1 MAAIEARSLRKVFG
15 GLAAVDDV
23 SFEVADG
30 ENFALL
36 GPNGAG
42 KSTLIRLF
50 NTLLSPTSGTALV
63 AGHDVQKD
71 PDAVRRS
78 IGVVP
83 QGLTSDPELTAAENL
98 DFYGKLHRVPQPRR
112 GQLIDELLAQIELS
126 QWRDKLVGTF
136 SMGMRRR
143 LEIARS
149 LVHRPRVLF
158 LDEPTTGLDPASR
171 ISMWQTLARMKTE
184 SELTIFLTTHY
195 MEEADQA
202 CERVAIFDHG
212 KIVALGTAASLKA
225 LVAGDETIEASFAA
239 PPPAWKDVMRDLPGV
254 RGVELSNG
262 SCRIHTRDR
271 AGTLAALVRAAGERS
286 VTISTLSLRGST
298 LEDVFIH
305 FTGRELRDAPGRLN
319 FDQAYRPVANERQ

>member
-305 FTGRELRDAPGRLN
+305 FTGRELRDAPGKLDLERR
-319 FDQAYRPVANERQ
+319 FPVPGKR

>member
-1 MAAIEARSLRKVFG
+1 MPAIEARAIRKQFG
-15 GLAAVDDV
+15 GLVAVNDV

-42 KSTLIRLF
+42 KSTLIRLLT
-50 NTLLSPTSGTALV
+50 TLLSPTTGTALV
-63 AGHDVQKD
+63 AGYDVQKN

-83 QGLTSDPELTAAENL
+83 QALTSDPKLTAAENL
-98 DFYGKLHRVPQPRR
+98 DFCAKLHRVPQPDR
-112 GQLIDELLAQIELS
+112 GRLVEELLRWIDLVE
-126 QWRDKLVGTF
+126 WRDKLVGTF

-149 LVHRPRVLF
+149 LVHRPKVLF

-171 ISMWQTLARMKTE
+171 ISMWEMLARMKAE
-184 SELTIFLTTHY
+184 AQLTIFLTTHY
-195 MEEADQA
+195 MEEADNV

-212 KIVALGTAASLKA
+212 KIVAMGTSASLKA
-225 LVAGDETIEASFAA
+225 QLASDDTIEASFDGASPSWA
-239 PPPAWKDVMRDLPGV
+239 QVVEGLPGV
-254 RGVELSNG
+254 GAVQVHNG
-262 SCRIHTRDR
+262 TCRIQSRDR
-271 AGTLAALVRAAGERS
+271 AATLAALLQAAERDR
-286 VTISTLSLRGST
+286 VTISALSLRGST

-305 FTGRELRDAPGRLN
+305 FTGRDLRDAAIPHRL
-319 FDQAYRPVANERQ
+319 DKRLLHES

>member
-42 KSTLIRLF
+42 KSTLIRVF

-239 PPPAWKDVMRDLPGV
+239 PPPAWKDVVRDLPGV

-305 FTGRELRDAPGRLN
+305 FTGRELRDAPGKLDLERR
-319 FDQAYRPVANERQ
+319 FPVPGKR

>member
-1 MAAIEARSLRKVFG
+1 MPAIEARGLRKQFG
-15 GLAAVDDV
+15 DLVAVNDV

-42 KSTLIRLF
+42 KSTLIRLLT
-50 NTLLSPTSGTALV
+50 TLLSPTTGTALV
-63 AGHDVQKD
+63 AGYDVQKD

-83 QGLTSDPELTAAENL
+83 QALTSDPKLNAAENL
-98 DFYGKLHRVPQPRR
+98 EFCAKLHRVPQPDR
-112 GQLIDELLAQIELS
+112 GRLLGELLHWIDLVE
-126 QWRDKLVGTF
+126 WRDKLVGTF

-149 LVHRPRVLF
+149 LVHRPKVLF

-171 ISMWQTLARMKTE
+171 ISMWEMLARMKAE
-184 SELTIFLTTHY
+184 AQLTIFLTTHY
-195 MEEADQA
+195 MEEADKV

-212 KIVALGTAASLKA
+212 KIVAMGTAASLKA
-225 LVAGDETIEASFAA
+225 QLTSDDTIEASFAGA
-239 PPPAWKDVMRDLPGV
+239 SPSWVQVVEGLPGV
-254 RGVELSNG
+254 GAVQVYNG
-262 SCRIHTRDR
+262 TCRIHSRDR
-271 AGTLAALVRAAGERS
+271 VATLAALLQAAERDR
-286 VTISTLSLRGST
+286 VTISSLSLRGST

-305 FTGRELRDAPGRLN
+305 FTGRDLRDAAVPIRL
-319 FDQAYRPVANERQ
+319 DKRLLHES

>member
-1 MAAIEARSLRKVFG
+1 MAAIEARSLRKAFG

-50 NTLLSPTSGTALV
+50 NTLLLPTSGTALV

-112 GQLIDELLAQIELS
+112 GQLIDELLEQIELS

-158 LDEPTTGLDPASR
+158 LDEPTTGLDPAS
-171 ISMWQTLARMKTE
+171 RMKTE

-239 PPPAWKDVMRDLPGV
+239 PPPAWKDVVRDLPGV

-305 FTGRELRDAPGRLN
+305 FTGRELRDAPGKLDLARR
-319 FDQAYRPVANERQ
+319 FPVQGKR

>member
-1 MAAIEARSLRKVFG
+1 M
-15 GLAAVDDV
+15 
-23 SFEVADG
+23 
-30 ENFALL
+30 
-36 GPNGAG
+36 
-42 KSTLIRLF
+42 
-50 NTLLSPTSGTALV
+50 

-98 DFYGKLHRVPQPRR
+98 DFYGKLHRIPQPRR
-112 GQLIDELLAQIELS
+112 GQLIDELLALIELS

-239 PPPAWKDVMRDLPGV
+239 PPPAWKDVVRDLPGV

-305 FTGRELRDAPGRLN
+305 FTGRELRDAPGKLDLERR
-319 FDQAYRPVANERQ
+319 FPVPGKR

>member
-1 MAAIEARSLRKVFG
+1 MAAIEARSLRKAFG

-50 NTLLSPTSGTALV
+50 NTLLLPTSGTALV

-112 GQLIDELLAQIELS
+112 GQLIDELLEQIELS

-239 PPPAWKDVMRDLPGV
+239 PPPAWKDVVRDLPGV

-305 FTGRELRDAPGRLN
+305 FTGRELRDAPGKLDLARR
-319 FDQAYRPVANERQ
+319 FPVQGKR